1 MNYYL
6 EPQITKFFT
15 DFYFYFNHLLFT
27 TWPAAQTSNRST
39 NSPEKFSAL
48 LKHSEKNISHLKGFF
63 WSIAS
68 FFQVQVI
75 LDEIQTRDSNI
86 WSCQFFKPLSVSPYV
101 RYSGT
106 LCFFQ
111 WISCNLKMEAFL
123 DSFPRQ
129 FFAFLE
135 AESNQNLPV
144 TRFKPRISGVGS
156 DYSTNWATTTALW
169 PILLSNLC
177 S

>member
-6 EPQITKFFT
+6 EPRITKFFT
-15 DFYFYFNHLLFT
+15 DFNFYFNHLLFT

-86 WSCQFFKPLSVSPYV
+86 WSCHFFKPLSVSPYV

-106 LCFFQ
+106 LCVFFQ
-111 WISCNLKMEAFL
+111 WISCNLKMESILWLFSSSIL
-123 DSFPRQ
+123 CFPWSWKQ
-129 FFAFLE
+129 SKLACDE
-135 AESNQNLPV
+135 IQ
-144 TRFKPRISGVGS
+144 T
-156 DYSTNWATTTALW
+156 
-169 PILLSNLC
+169 
-177 S
+177 